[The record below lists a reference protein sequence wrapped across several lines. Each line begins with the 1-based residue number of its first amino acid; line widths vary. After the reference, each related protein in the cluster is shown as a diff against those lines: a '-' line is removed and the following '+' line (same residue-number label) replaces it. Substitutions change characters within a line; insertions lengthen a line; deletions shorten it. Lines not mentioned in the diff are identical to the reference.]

1 MGEKMSRRP
10 YVREVSRTAWFFK
23 RPRYMRYMA
32 REVTCIFIG
41 IYTIILLVGLARL
54 SEGQAQYEGFLAAL
68 RQPASVVFH
77 VFALAFSLYNSFT
90 WFNVAPKALPIQ
102 VGEEFMP
109 DSVVAGAHYV
119 VWVLLSLFIL
129 FWAGVF

>member
-1 MGEKMSRRP
+1 MGEKMSRQP
-10 YVREVSRTAWFFK
+10 YIREVSKTTWYFK

-41 IYTIILLVGLARL
+41 AYTLMLLVGLLRL
-54 SEGQAQYEGFLAAL
+54 SQGQAQYEDFLMAL

-77 VFALAFSLYNSFT
+77 IVALVFSLYHTFT

-102 VGEEFMP
+102 VGEEIWP
-109 DSVVAGAHYV
+109 DSVVASAHYV
-119 VWVLLSLFIL
+119 VWAVLSLWIL
-129 FWAGVF
+129 FWAGVI

>member
-10 YVREVSRTAWFFK
+10 YPQECPRTTWYFK

-41 IYTIILLVGLARL
+41 AYTLMLLVGLLRL
-54 SEGQAQYEGFLAAL
+54 SQGQAQYEGFLMAL

-77 VFALAFSLYNSFT
+77 IAALAFSLYHTFT

-102 VGEEFMP
+102 IGEEIWP
-109 DSVVAGAHYV
+109 DSIVAGAHYV
-119 VWVLLSLFIL
+119 VWAVLSLVIL
-129 FWAGVF
+129 FWAGVI

>member
-1 MGEKMSRRP
+1 MGEEMSRRP
-10 YVREVSRTAWFFK
+10 YVEECPPTTWYFK

-32 REVTCIFIG
+32 REITCIFIG
-41 IYTIILLVGLARL
+41 VYTVILLVGLARL
-54 SEGQAQYEGFLAAL
+54 SQGPAPYEGFLAAL
-68 RQPASVVFH
+68 QTPASILFH

-129 FWAGVF
+129 FSAGVF

>member
-10 YVREVSRTAWFFK
+10 YAQECPRATWYFK

-41 IYTIILLVGLARL
+41 AYTLMLLVGLLRL
-54 SEGQAQYEGFLAAL
+54 SQGQAQYEDFLTAL
-68 RQPASVVFH
+68 RQPASVAFH
-77 VFALAFSLYNSFT
+77 IVALAFSLYHTFT

-102 VGEEFMP
+102 VGEEIWP
-109 DSVVAGAHYV
+109 DSVVASAHYV
-119 VWVLLSLFIL
+119 VWAVLSLAIL
-129 FWAGVF
+129 FWAGVI

>member
-10 YVREVSRTAWFFK
+10 YPQECPRTTWYFK

-41 IYTIILLVGLARL
+41 AYTLMLLVGLLRL
-54 SEGQAQYEGFLAAL
+54 SQGQAQYEAFLMAL

-77 VFALAFSLYNSFT
+77 IVALAFSLYHTFT
-90 WFNVAPKALPIQ
+90 WFNVAPKALPVQI
-102 VGEEFMP
+102 GEEIWP
-109 DSVVAGAHYV
+109 DSVVAIAHYV
-119 VWVLLSLFIL
+119 VWAVLSLVIL
-129 FWAGVF
+129 FWAGVI

>member
-1 MGEKMSRRP
+1 MSRRP

-41 IYTIILLVGLARL
+41 IYTLILLVGLARL
-54 SEGQAQYEGFLAAL
+54 SESQVDYEAFLAAL
-68 RQPASVVFH
+68 QRPSSILFH
-77 VFALAFSLYNSFT
+77 VLALAFALYNSFT

-109 DSVVAGAHYV
+109 DSVVAGTHYV
-119 VWVLLSLFIL
+119 IWVALSVFIL
-129 FWAGVF
+129 YWAGVF

>member
-23 RPRYMRYMA
+23 HPRYMRYMA

-41 IYTIILLVGLARL
+41 IYTMILLVGLARL
-54 SEGQAQYEGFLAAL
+54 SQGQSQYEAFLAAL
-68 RQPASVVFH
+68 RHPASIVFLLL
-77 VFALAFSLYNSFT
+77 ALAFSLYNSFT

-102 VGEEFMP
+102 VGDQHWP
-109 DSVVAGAHYV
+109 DSVVAGGHYV
-119 VWVLLSLFIL
+119 IWVLLSLFIL

>member
-41 IYTIILLVGLARL
+41 IYTVILLVGLARL
-54 SEGQAQYEGFLAAL
+54 SESQADYEAFLAAL
-68 RQPASVVFH
+68 QRPSSILFH
-77 VFALAFSLYNSFT
+77 VLALAFSLYNSFT

-102 VGEEFMP
+102 VGERFLP
-109 DSVVAGAHYV
+109 DSVVAGGHYV
-119 VWVLLSLFIL
+119 IWAGLSLFML

>member
-1 MGEKMSRRP
+1 MEQKMSRRP
-10 YVREVSRTAWFFK
+10 YIQEVSPTAWFFK

-32 REVTCIFIG
+32 REVTSIFIG
-41 IYTIILLVGLARL
+41 IYTIIMLVGLARL

-68 RQPASVVFH
+68 RQPLSIVFH

-102 VGEEFMP
+102 VGEGFMP
-109 DSVVAGAHYV
+109 DSVVAGGHYV

-129 FWAGVF
+129 FWAGVI